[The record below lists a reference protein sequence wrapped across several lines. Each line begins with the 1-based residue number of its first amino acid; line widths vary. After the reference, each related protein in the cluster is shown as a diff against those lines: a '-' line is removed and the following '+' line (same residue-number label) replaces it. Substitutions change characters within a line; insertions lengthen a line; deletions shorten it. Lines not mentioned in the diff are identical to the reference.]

1 MQQLLVSIIVAI
13 VAVPA
18 IASRDPDPV
27 RGVRRMLFALTA
39 YVVVYVTWVT
49 LGHASWALPPV

>member
-27 RGVRRMLFALTA
+27 RGLRRMLFALTA
-39 YVVVYVTWVT
+39 YAIVYVAWVT
-49 LGHASWALPPV
+49 LGHATWAVPPV